1 MNGQDD
7 PLAAHAKR
15 QRVVDAQADFD
26 EHDRDHGLNHDD
38 LEKPHG
44 RELYDAAAPNS
55 FGMRRATKR
64 LTSGALDPLRAVFHE
79 GRGIVHGQHVGSGL
93 HVPWVIG
100 LSVLAVI
107 CLRRWPL
114 SYGVFAV
121 LTLAAAASSA
131 NLDSFERYGLSA
143 FPLVMVAASLTASG
157 RLERLLLTVSAAAMG
172 GYAVLAFLNASVP

>member
-1 MNGQDD
+1 
-7 PLAAHAKR
+7 
-15 QRVVDAQADFD
+15 
-26 EHDRDHGLNHDD
+26 
-38 LEKPHG
+38 
-44 RELYDAAAPNS
+44 
-55 FGMRRATKR
+55 
-64 LTSGALDPLRAVFHE
+64 VFHE

-121 LTLAAAASSA
+121 LTLLAAASSA

-143 FPLVMVAASLTASG
+143 FPLVMVAASLTANG
-157 RLERLLLTVSAAAMG
+157 RLERLLLTVAAAAMG